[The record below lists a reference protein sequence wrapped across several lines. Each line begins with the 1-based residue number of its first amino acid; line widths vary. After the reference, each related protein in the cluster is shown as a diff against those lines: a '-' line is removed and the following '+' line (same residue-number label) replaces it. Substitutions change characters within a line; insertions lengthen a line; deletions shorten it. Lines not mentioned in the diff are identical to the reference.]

1 MSNPL
6 EKGHKAPAFSL
17 AAAGTSDGSEIV
29 TLDQFK
35 GRKLVIFF
43 YPKDNTPGCTK
54 EAIAFSDLQQDFLA
68 ADTDIIGVSADS
80 IKKHENFIAKHN
92 LNMPL
97 GSDSEL
103 ETLNAFGVWAEKS
116 MYGRK
121 YMGIVRST
129 FLIDRDSKIA
139 EIWSKV
145 KVKDHAEA
153 VLKACQTLE

>member
-1 MSNPL
+1 MSEPL
-6 EKGHKAPAFSL
+6 KKGSKAPKFSL
-17 AAAGTSDGSEIV
+17 DRDGGGTL
-29 TLDQFK
+29 TLAQFS

-54 EAIAFSDLQQDFLA
+54 QAKAFSKMRDAFLQT
-68 ADTDIIGVSADS
+68 DTDIIGISADTV
-80 IKKHENFIAKHN
+80 KRHENFIAKHD

-97 GSDSEL
+97 GADPEL
-103 ETLNAFGVWAEKS
+103 ETLKAYGVWAEKS

-129 FLIDRDSKIA
+129 FLIDRNGEIA

-145 KVKDHAEA
+145 KVKGHVEDVLA
-153 VLKACQTLE
+153 VSKALD